1 MGITAA
7 TVSSANTPEE
17 LSLPS
22 APRDPRVERTLALM
36 AVLVG
41 VAVVGALTH
50 LGSVVI
56 GSGLVIAVLAVSL
69 AFGPMGESVNYRESE
84 V

>member
-7 TVSSANTPEE
+7 TVSSANIPEE

-22 APRDPRVERTLALM
+22 APRDPRVGRTLALM

-56 GSGLVIAVLAVSL
+56 GVAERIGRTRTPLK
-69 AFGPMGESVNYRESE
+69 FP
-84 V
+84 